1 MSKEAEKVETEE
13 WNIDIGQIQDHED
26 PYWTRNLRG
35 MLGMLDQIMR
45 LDGRNEELFKR
56 NVADFMWRVL
66 QANLNATTDP
76 RHENEMEHCGTFLKQ
91 KGEAGI
97 SHLIADAY
105 PRGGPH
111 VDAFNARQSDEEPH
125 SE

>member
-13 WNIDIGQIQDHED
+13 WNIDIQQIQDHED

-66 QANLNATTDP
+66 QANLDATTDP
-76 RHENEMEHCGTFLKQ
+76 RHEKEFEHCGTFPKS
-91 KGEAGI
+91 KGDPSI
-97 SHLIADAY
+97 SHLIADVY
-105 PRGGPH
+105 PRRSPTI
-111 VDAFNARQSDEEPH
+111 DAINASLQSDEE
-125 SE
+125 